1 MKILIVGQYYYPDNF
16 RINEISRELVVRG
29 HEVTVLTGLP
39 DYTTGKIPREYRFFR
54 KRRERID
61 GVDVVRV
68 PVIARHTGPIWR
80 CVNYLTFLI
89 NSTIYALFGKKDY
102 DLIFSYQSSPI
113 TMANAAVVMKKRT
126 GKKLFLYC
134 LDIWPEC
141 LKVWNISEQSL
152 LFRVIHRYSKWLY
165 NQCDMIGVTSL
176 PFMDYLAEIDAVGR
190 DKLIYIPQ
198 HSEDILPDEL
208 KKINRTSSS
217 VIRFAFGG
225 NIGSAQD
232 VECIIRAVHHLLDL
246 ENFQVHIYGDGSN
259 LENCIQ
265 LSEQLKEEKKITFHG
280 RISSDDLI
288 EEYKKVDAFLITL
301 KGDNA
306 VGMTIPAKLQEY
318 MAWGKPVFAAIEGAA
333 AEVIQN
339 AQCGLVANASDDQG
353 LAANMRAYILNPSH
367 YEVFGRNA
375 RQYYEKNFTKDVFI
389 SKLEYIFTDI
399 KNGEKLCLKE
409 KPY

>member
-80 CVNYLTFLI
+80 SVNYLTFLI

-152 LFRVIHRYSKWLY
+152 LFHVIHRYSKWLY

-208 KKINRTSSS
+208 KKINKTSSS

>member
-1 MKILIVGQYYYPDNF
+1 MKILIVGQYYYPDHF

-80 CVNYLTFLI
+80 SVNYLTFLI

-208 KKINRTSSS
+208 KKINKTSSS

-339 AQCGLVANASDDQG
+339 AQCGFEE
-353 LAANMRAYILNPSH
+353 R
-367 YEVFGRNA
+367 RRK
-375 RQYYEKNFTKDVFI
+375 RQETGIHQLF
-389 SKLEYIFTDI
+389 
-399 KNGEKLCLKE
+399 
-409 KPY
+409 

>member
-1 MKILIVGQYYYPDNF
+1 MKILIVGQYYYPDHF

-208 KKINRTSSS
+208 KKINKTSSS

-232 VECIIRAVHHLLDL
+232 VECIIRAVHHLMDL

>member
-208 KKINRTSSS
+208 KKINKTSSS

-265 LSEQLKEEKKITFHG
+265 LSEQLKEEKKITF
-280 RISSDDLI
+280 
-288 EEYKKVDAFLITL
+288 
-301 KGDNA
+301 
-306 VGMTIPAKLQEY
+306 
-318 MAWGKPVFAAIEGAA
+318 
-333 AEVIQN
+333 
-339 AQCGLVANASDDQG
+339 C
-353 LAANMRAYILNPSH
+353 
-367 YEVFGRNA
+367 
-375 RQYYEKNFTKDVFI
+375 
-389 SKLEYIFTDI
+389 
-399 KNGEKLCLKE
+399 
-409 KPY
+409 

>member
-80 CVNYLTFLI
+80 SVNYLTFLI

-176 PFMDYLAEIDAVGR
+176 PFMDYLTEIDAVGR

-198 HSEDILPDEL
+198 HSEDILPDAL
-208 KKINRTSSS
+208 KKINKTSSS

>member
-68 PVIARHTGPIWR
+68 PVIARHKGPIWR
-80 CVNYLTFLI
+80 SVNYLTFLI

-176 PFMDYLAEIDAVGR
+176 PFMDYLTEIDAVGR

-198 HSEDILPDEL
+198 HSEDILPDAL
-208 KKINRTSSS
+208 KKINKTSSS

-375 RQYYEKNFTKDVFI
+375 RQYYEKNFTKDAFI

>member
-80 CVNYLTFLI
+80 SVNYLTFLI

-208 KKINRTSSS
+208 KKINKTSSS

>member
-80 CVNYLTFLI
+80 SVNYLTFLI

-176 PFMDYLAEIDAVGR
+176 PFMDYLAEIDAVER

-208 KKINRTSSS
+208 KKINKTSSS

-232 VECIIRAVHHLLDL
+232 VECIIRAVHHLMDL

-306 VGMTIPAKLQEY
+306 VGMTVPAKLQEY

>member
-80 CVNYLTFLI
+80 SVNYLTFLI

-208 KKINRTSSS
+208 KKLNKTSSS

>member
-208 KKINRTSSS
+208 KKINKTSSS